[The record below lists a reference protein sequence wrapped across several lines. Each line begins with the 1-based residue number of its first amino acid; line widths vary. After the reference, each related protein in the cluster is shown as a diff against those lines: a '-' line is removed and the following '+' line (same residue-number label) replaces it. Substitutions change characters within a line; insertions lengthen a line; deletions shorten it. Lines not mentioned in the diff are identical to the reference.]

1 MPKRAY
7 YYHHDFFTMSND
19 EELTILQN
27 FKTFQQTENYTCG
40 PVCVQMIL
48 EYYKDKVPTEEELK
62 KELKSKKK
70 KGTEIVNI
78 VNFFKKKKYEIDCS
92 LTRKRNKEG
101 YIFPDFFSFQNFVIE
116 NLRLGYPILVES
128 FYYGG
133 HYEIIIGYDKR
144 SKENDFKKDILILA
158 DSADD
163 TDDYVDGYHY
173 LSAYKFFSMWRDVLY
188 LKKKNQIQPFIV
200 VKKKSGF

>member
-48 EYYKDKVPTEEELK
+48 EYYKDKVQTKEEVK
-62 KELKSKKK
+62 KEQKSKKK

-92 LTRKRNKEG
+92 LTRKSNKEG
-101 YIFPDFFSFQNFVIE
+101 YIFPDFLSFSKFCHRKSKTRISDFSRKFLDSVKSFME
-116 NLRLGYPILVES
+116 NKI
-128 FYYGG
+128 
-133 HYEIIIGYDKR
+133 H
-144 SKENDFKKDILILA
+144 
-158 DSADD
+158 
-163 TDDYVDGYHY
+163 
-173 LSAYKFFSMWRDVLY
+173 
-188 LKKKNQIQPFIV
+188 
-200 VKKKSGF
+200 